1 LHRSSDDVDSAVSE
15 WRVQDRVGPEALLV
29 ALRGSRAL
37 RHLFERRS
45 FVAAKS
51 SAGPPMV
58 ARGCLLNNQR
68 SRPKINIPD
77 SLDERFYDLH
87 NSPPSL
93 IAANE
98 NEAIKTNCSLKI
110 YSR

>member
-1 LHRSSDDVDSAVSE
+1 M
-15 WRVQDRVGPEALLV
+15 GPKKI
-29 ALRGSRAL
+29 
-37 RHLFERRS
+37 FE
-45 FVAAKS
+45 KT
-51 SAGPPMV
+51 
-58 ARGCLLNNQR
+58 
-68 SRPKINIPD
+68 
-77 SLDERFYDLH
+77 LDGLGNDPH

>member
-1 LHRSSDDVDSAVSE
+1 MRPLIRGGGF
-15 WRVQDRVGPEALLV
+15 RVQND
-29 ALRGSRAL
+29 
-37 RHLFERRS
+37 
-45 FVAAKS
+45 
-51 SAGPPMV
+51 
-58 ARGCLLNNQR
+58 
-68 SRPKINIPD
+68 PKIFFAKA
-77 SLDERFYDLH
+77 LDDIRDDPH

>member
-1 LHRSSDDVDSAVSE
+1 MGADGGEMRSE
-15 WRVQDRVGPEALLV
+15 KIFEKALDGF
-29 ALRGSRAL
+29 AND
-37 RHLFERRS
+37 
-45 FVAAKS
+45 
-51 SAGPPMV
+51 P
-58 ARGCLLNNQR
+58 
-68 SRPKINIPD
+68 
-77 SLDERFYDLH
+77 H

>member
-1 LHRSSDDVDSAVSE
+1 MSAADAGLDPGAGST
-15 WRVQDRVGPEALLV
+15 RAKYGPKKF
-29 ALRGSRAL
+29 
-37 RHLFERRS
+37 FEKTLDG
-45 FVAAKS
+45 FVND
-51 SAGPPMV
+51 P
-58 ARGCLLNNQR
+58 
-68 SRPKINIPD
+68 
-77 SLDERFYDLH
+77 H

>member
-1 LHRSSDDVDSAVSE
+1 MPDLRRLRTASLLPGAVAAFAVGLNE
-15 WRVQDRVGPEALLV
+15 GKIGPEKIFKKTLD
-29 ALRGSRAL
+29 
-37 RHLFERRS
+37 
-45 FVAAKS
+45 
-51 SAGPPMV
+51 GPANDP
-58 ARGCLLNNQR
+58 
-68 SRPKINIPD
+68 
-77 SLDERFYDLH
+77 H

>member
-1 LHRSSDDVDSAVSE
+1 MSVMRMKPTTRSSLCELWIPRAHPRRRAQLRIFSLSA
-15 WRVQDRVGPEALLV
+15 AT
-29 ALRGSRAL
+29 
-37 RHLFERRS
+37 
-45 FVAAKS
+45 
-51 SAGPPMV
+51 
-58 ARGCLLNNQR
+58 
-68 SRPKINIPD
+68 PKINIRK
-77 SLDERFYDLH
+77 SLDDIRNDPH